1 MVHWWVLDY
10 IKPNGSLAGQGQLE
24 SSLDACN
31 GSKLGF
37 CVGEKHAREV
47 VSVKQCLT
55 GIVFQTY
62 HTGPSIGVFF
72 FLINNFNNF

>member
-10 IKPNGSLAGQGQLE
+10 IKLNGSLAGWRLLE

-31 GSKLGF
+31 GNKLGF

-47 VSVKQCLT
+47 VNLKQCWT
-55 GIVFQTY
+55 GIVVQTY
-62 HTGPSIGVFF
+62 QTSTHFILFF
-72 FLINNFNNF
+72 IYFFNN